1 MTGLIL
7 HSDGKR
13 FTRAYLNDHD
23 ITDAVLAVSIYQ
35 DRDGKA
41 QVQRVSVDLVLEAL
55 VVDTPASGG
64 DQE

>member
-1 MTGLIL
+1 MNGLIL

-23 ITDAVLAVSIYQ
+23 ITDAVLSVSFYQ
-35 DRDGKA
+35 DGDGKSH
-41 QVQRVSVDLVLEAL
+41 VQRVSVDLVLEAL
-55 VVDTPASGG
+55 VVDGPTGG